1 MWGGYYPV
9 VTDSPATTS
18 EVKYHVNIGPWGGAA
33 GTSFSI
39 NSMTGDSEGAGL
51 IMILY
56 EVSA

>member
-1 MWGGYYPV
+1 M
-9 VTDSPATTS
+9 VTDSPNTTN
-18 EVKYHVNIGPWGGAA
+18 EVKYHVNIGPWGGAS

-39 NSMTGDSEGAGL
+39 NSMTGDSEGACL